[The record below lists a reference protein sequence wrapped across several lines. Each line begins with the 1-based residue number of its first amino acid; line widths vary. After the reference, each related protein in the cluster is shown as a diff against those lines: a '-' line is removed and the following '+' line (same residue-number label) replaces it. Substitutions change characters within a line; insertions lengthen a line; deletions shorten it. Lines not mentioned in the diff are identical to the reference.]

1 MGASMA
7 TSQPLASA
15 PAPYADA
22 EKQCALERPRADRG
36 PPLRVLTFS
45 SLFPSEAR
53 PRHGIFVETRL
64 RHLIADRNIE
74 ARVVAPVPWF
84 PFRSPR
90 FGRFAAFA
98 ATATEERRIGG
109 RVVVVYPRYLMFP
122 AIGMNFQPR
131 TMAAS
136 AARIVS
142 AWARAGWSPDVVDA
156 HYLYP
161 DGVAAA
167 SLARRL
173 GRPYL
178 ITARGT
184 DVNLIA
190 RMPGP
195 ARKILDAARGA
206 AAVIAV
212 SEALRSALIELG
224 VEPARVVTLR
234 NGVDLSVFR
243 LEDPAVSRR
252 RLGLPAAPLLATVV
266 NLVAEK
272 DQALAIRSL
281 RKLPEHHLVVVGDGP
296 LRADLQALSRHLGV
310 AERVRFFEPM
320 PQSELSFLYSSA
332 DALLL
337 TSVREGWPNV
347 VLESLACG
355 TPVVAVDVGAAREI
369 LTDPGVGRIVTTRE
383 PSDIVAAVKAL
394 LVARWPRERIREFA
408 ARFDWAEVSAGQ
420 WRLFRQAL
428 AAMPAPR
435 SAR

>member
-1 MGASMA
+1 MGAA
-7 TSQPLASA
+7 TASSQRVASA
-15 PAPYADA
+15 PVRHAGA
-22 EKQCALERPRADRG
+22 ERELALEPPDADRG
-36 PPLRVLTFS
+36 PALRVLTFS

-64 RHLIADRNIE
+64 RHLIADCNVE

-90 FGRFAAFA
+90 FGRYAALA
-98 ATATEERRIGG
+98 ATPAEERRIHGK
-109 RVVVVYPRYLMFP
+109 VIVAYPRYLMLP
-122 AIGMNFQPR
+122 AIGMALQPR

-136 AARIVS
+136 AASIVS
-142 AWARAGWSPDVVDA
+142 AWARAGWSPDVIDA

-184 DVNLIA
+184 DVNVIA

-224 VEPARVVTLR
+224 VEPAKIVTLR
-234 NGVDLSVFR
+234 NGVDLDVFR
-243 LEDPAVSRR
+243 PEDPAASRR
-252 RLGLPAAPLLATVV
+252 RLGLPAAPLLAAVG

-281 RKLPEHHLVVVGDGP
+281 RALPEHHLVVVGDGP
-296 LRADLQALSRHLGV
+296 LRGDLEALSGRLGV

-320 PQSELSFLYSSA
+320 PQPELSFLYSSA

-369 LTDPGVGRIVTTRE
+369 LTDPGVGRIVATRD
-383 PSDIVAAVKAL
+383 PSGIAAAVRTLSA
-394 LVARWPRERIREFA
+394 ARWPRERIREFA
-408 ARFDWAEVSAGQ
+408 AHFDWTEVSAGQ

-428 AAMPAPR
+428 AAIPAPR

>member
-1 MGASMA
+1 MGAA
-7 TSQPLASA
+7 TVSSQRVASTPGPDAGAEPDLA
-15 PAPYADA
+15 
-22 EKQCALERPRADRG
+22 QLGADRG
-36 PPLRVLTFS
+36 PVLRVLTFS

-64 RHLIADRNIE
+64 RHLIADYDVD

-84 PFRSPR
+84 PFRSRR
-90 FGRFAAFA
+90 FGRYAAFA
-98 ATATEERRIGG
+98 ATAAEERRIGG
-109 RVVVVYPRYLMFP
+109 RVLVAYPRYPMLP
-122 AIGMNFQPR
+122 TIGMALQPR
-131 TMAAS
+131 AMAAS
-136 AARIVS
+136 SASIVA
-142 AWARAGWSPDVVDA
+142 AWARAGWSPDVIDA

-173 GRPYL
+173 VRPYV

-184 DVNLIA
+184 DVNVIA
-190 RMPGP
+190 GMPGP

-212 SEALRSALIELG
+212 SEALRQALIDLG
-224 VEPARVVTLR
+224 VDPAKAVTLR
-234 NGVDLSVFR
+234 NGVDLNVFR
-243 LEDPAVSRR
+243 IEDPVVSRR
-252 RLGLPAAPLLATVV
+252 RLGLPAAPLLAAVG

-281 RKLPEHHLVVVGDGP
+281 QKLPEHHLLIVGDGP
-296 LRADLQALSRHLGV
+296 LRTDLEALSRRLGV
-310 AERVRFFEPM
+310 AQRLHFFEPM
-320 PQSELSFLYSSA
+320 AQRELSFVYSSA

-369 LTDPGVGRIVTTRE
+369 LADSRVGRLVVTRD
-383 PSDIVAAVKAL
+383 PSDIAAAVKSLSA
-394 LVARWPRERIREFA
+394 ARWPRERIREFA
-408 ARFDWAEVSAGQ
+408 AQFDWTEVSTGQ
-420 WRLFRQAL
+420 WRIFRQAL
-428 AAMPAPR
+428 AATPAPR
-435 SAR
+435 FDL